1 MLFRYS
7 NSITV
12 FLTGVIPM
20 LEYIFFH
27 DEPHKQFKQCLV
39 KMDIPYDEQNDSM
52 GMVVA
57 VSEDLGE
64 DVEEL
69 IEARYDELME
79 NAEELLVSDGEAA
92 EKDVAAIT
100 ITLDDGKTIYASV
113 SPNVIN
119 RVLAV
124 ISTQELNDLVNSIVS
139 SVLDPDERPIC
150 TR

>member
-1 MLFRYS
+1 
-7 NSITV
+7 
-12 FLTGVIPM
+12 M

-27 DEPHKQFKQCLV
+27 DEPRKQFIQYLLKQ
-39 KMDIPYDEQNDSM
+39 DIPYVEQDDSM

-57 VSEDLGE
+57 VPEDLGE
-64 DVEEL
+64 EIEEL
-69 IEARYDELME
+69 VESHYDKLME
-79 NAEELLVSDGEAA
+79 DAEELLIEDGEAA

-119 RVLAV
+119 RVLGV
-124 ISTQELNDLVNSIVS
+124 ITTQELNDLVNSIVT
-139 SVLDPDERPIC
+139 SVLNPDERPIC

>member
-1 MLFRYS
+1 
-7 NSITV
+7 
-12 FLTGVIPM
+12 M

-27 DEPHKQFKQCLV
+27 DEPRKQFIQCLV
-39 KMDIPYDEQNDSM
+39 KQDIPYEEQNDSM

-64 DVEEL
+64 DIEEV
-69 IEARYDELME
+69 IEAHYDELME
-79 NAEELLVSDGEAA
+79 NAEELLVSGGETA

>member
-1 MLFRYS
+1 
-7 NSITV
+7 
-12 FLTGVIPM
+12 M

-27 DEPHKQFKQCLV
+27 DEPRKQFIQYLV
-39 KMDIPYDEQNDSM
+39 KQDIPYEEQNDSM

-57 VSEDLGE
+57 VSEELGE
-64 DVEEL
+64 DIEEV

-139 SVLDPDERPIC
+139 SVLAPDERPIC